1 MLKNLLLAVVLVIT
15 YTSSAMAEKLT
26 VGAAEHV
33 RIVEANLTFLTRIDT
48 GAASTSMHA
57 ENMTV
62 LDGENINPD
71 DYSEAEQKSIV
82 RPLMRKNIGKYL
94 QFTTENEGGEKHQ
107 GKALIT
113 DVAAVRNSQGLEIRY
128 KVALAVEWQGRAKTV
143 DVNLRDRSKM
153 HYKLLIGRNWL
164 EGDYLVDVE
173 RNKHLK

>member
-1 MLKNLLLAVVLVIT
+1 MFNKLLVAVTLALAVV
-15 YTSSAMAEKLT
+15 SCAMAEKQT

-33 RIVEANLTFLTRIDT
+33 KVVEANLNFLTRIDT
-48 GAASTSMHA
+48 GAASTSLHA
-57 ENMTV
+57 EDMRV
-62 LDGENINPD
+62 IGGENIDPA
-71 DYSEAEQKSIV
+71 DYSEAEQKSVV

-94 QFTTENEGGEKHQ
+94 QFTTENEHGEKHQ

-128 KVALAVEWQGRAKTV
+128 KVALAIAWQGQAKTV

-173 RNKHLK
+173 RNKNLK